1 MFWIATTELSWPF
14 ALFVFSL
21 VSIVSIGY
29 FKFGHSFE
37 GVHLPDFHLGLW
49 SLLQKLRGKPN
60 ESNRLTAGPLASCAP
75 DSETDRKYSTFVC
88 KMSSVERKQ
97 SFIRRSLEGR
107 RKPPPQPADAEPS
120 ESSFIYSSLFAFT
133 KTLINRANPLTNSV
147 KKQPQEAEQ
156 ASAKPDAGQL
166 AAVTISKQP
175 AVSPLLS
182 PNDDRAASPA
192 ARRLLRVKLPVHG
205 TMSSANTMTTLNES
219 AERPTGMSKSVSL
232 QIKDEMRAIPR
243 SRLLHQSSSS
253 SHSSNSSTPADLFS
267 LAEKGRVGANFRKH
281 KPLINNKVYQQ
292 QPSTYTELVSQIQNH
307 EDAINREYLLHQ
319 LNPSQYHSMH
329 YRRLERQNCLGGK
342 RTSGKKK
349 IAKQDTAQS
358 NSSNGGDNS
367 NELEHL
373 TSSSSNL
380 SCSECGSLDTEEE
393 LTIPF
398 MKKAGHYQPNVS
410 LRSKQPLKLSSSLDK
425 SGVIHPITKQASN
438 DSNNEAIVGLLN
450 ENLIKRQLTNYMKLS
465 DKLTDKLSEKRKRI
479 LGRRLT
485 AQGSFS
491 AANSFN
497 NSSANSSFDH
507 DDMLVQ
513 FAGNQANSFSSTDT
527 NHAVFHYNHYENN
540 SIHSNDTSSSSN
552 SSCGHRHAERTKT
565 LSDFEHALSICDN
578 HAGPMADDQFNQ
590 PHLIEQECANNI
602 LHVTHAYDPTSRKL
616 KIRIVKAD
624 FVPPKAEGDQRCY
637 VKLFLLPNKRQKF
650 KTSAKS
656 CSSNPIEF
664 DETFTFN
671 RVSPEAIMTLSIKY
685 LFCLVH
691 DSKHRQVGEATIPFE
706 NRKPMQQEDSLIIY
720 LPPTPGSL
728 HCNYNVIPS
737 QSVSKPSTANVN
749 AESLSDVSSIC
760 RSDSAESHHSIQLN
774 LPELLI
780 GLAYNATTG
789 RLQVTIVRGSQFK
802 AKSNKPPDTYVKLTV
817 LSSSGHEIGRN
828 KTTVKRSSP
837 NPVYKQTFAFQVALF
852 QLPDVSLM
860 ISVYNKKSM
869 NRKEMIGWF
878 SMGCNSSGEE
888 ENSHWAEMRDSKG
901 EQVGGYYSVVTTEK
915 SSDINNKK
923 CLVLILTLILSRS
936 PADLPLARAVRVV
949 EMQPH
954 TTSTLGHLT

>member
-1 MFWIATTELSWPF
+1 MFWIANTELGWPF

-29 FKFGHSFE
+29 FKFGNSFE
-37 GVHLPDFHLGLW
+37 GVHLPDYHLGLW
-49 SLLQKLRGKPN
+49 SLVQKVRARLN
-60 ESNRLTAGPLASCAP
+60 ESHRLTAGPLASSAI
-75 DSETDRKYSTFVC
+75 DSEGRKYSTFAC
-88 KMSSVERKQ
+88 KMTSVERKQ

-107 RKPPPQPADAEPS
+107 RKQPPPPLQQPVAEPS
-120 ESSFIYSSLFAFT
+120 ESSFIYSSIFAFT
-133 KTLINRANPLTNSV
+133 KTLINRANPLTNSA
-147 KKQPQEAEQ
+147 KKHPQEAEL
-156 ASAKPDAGQL
+156 ASGKPDAPQL
-166 AAVTISKQP
+166 ASATSNQAP
-175 AVSPLLS
+175 PLLS
-182 PNDDRAASPA
+182 PNDHRAPSPPA
-192 ARRLLRVKLPVHG
+192 ARRLLRAKLPVHS
-205 TMSSANTMTTLNES
+205 TMSTLNEN
-219 AERPTGMSKSVSL
+219 ADPAARPTGMSKSVSL
-232 QIKDEMRAIPR
+232 QIKDELKAIPR

-281 KPLINNKVYQQ
+281 KPLINHKVYQQ
-292 QPSTYTELVSQIQNH
+292 QPSTYTELVTQIQSH

-329 YRRLERQNCLGGK
+329 YYRRLERQNCLGGK
-342 RTSGKKK
+342 RSSGKKK
-349 IAKQDTAQS
+349 IAKQDTVQS
-358 NSSNGGDNS
+358 NSSNGADNS
-367 NELEHL
+367 NDLEHL

-393 LTIPF
+393 LTLPF

-425 SGVIHPITKQASN
+425 SSAVHPITKQCSS
-438 DSNNEAIVGLLN
+438 DSNEAIIGLLN
-450 ENLIKRQLTNYMKLS
+450 ENLIKRQLSNYLKLS
-465 DKLTDKLSEKRKRI
+465 DRLTDKLSEKRKRI

-513 FAGNQANSFSSTDT
+513 FAGHQANSFSSTDT
-527 NHAVFHYNHYENN
+527 NHAFQYNHYENN

-565 LSDFEHALSICDN
+565 LSDFGHALSICDT
-578 HAGPMADDQFNQ
+578 HPDPLAGGQFNQ
-590 PHLIEQECANNI
+590 PDLIEQEECANNI

-624 FVPPKAEGDQRCY
+624 FVPMKASADCDQRCY
-637 VKLFLLPNKRQKF
+637 VKLVLLPNKRQKF
-650 KTSAKS
+650 KTTAKS

-664 DETFTFN
+664 DELFTFN

-685 LFCLVH
+685 LFYLVH
-691 DSKHRQVGEATIPFE
+691 ESKHRNVGEATIPFE
-706 NRKPMQQEDSLIIY
+706 NRKPMQQEDNLIVY
-720 LPPTPGSL
+720 LPPSAGSL

-737 QSVSKPSTANVN
+737 HSASKPSTANVN

-789 RLQVTIVRGSQFK
+789 RLQVAIVRGSQFK
-802 AKSNKPPDTYVKLTV
+802 AKSNKPPDTYVKLSV
-817 LSSSGHEIGRN
+817 LSSAGHEIGRN

-878 SMGCNSSGEE
+878 SLGCNSSGEE
-888 ENSHWAEMRDSKG
+888 ENSHWNEMRDSKG
-901 EQVGGYYSVVTTEK
+901 EQVSGTVNDY
-915 SSDINNKK
+915 
-923 CLVLILTLILSRS
+923 
-936 PADLPLARAVRVV
+936 PLD
-949 EMQPH
+949 
-954 TTSTLGHLT
+954 S